1 MSEQTITL
9 NPPVG
14 MTTSRAAV
22 DAATSAG
29 EAARSKSKI
38 FREINATITILMRE
52 VVLFFKSPGMAI
64 MSLVMPAVMMGMIGG
79 NLMQNM
85 TKGLSFQFGPFML
98 VGMLVTMM
106 FMTTTMGMS
115 NLVDDS
121 DTNFSAE
128 MLVSPVSR
136 YSIVIGKILGC
147 AFAAIVS
154 TLGAIVVGLI
164 MGIQLPVHTLLLILA
179 FAPLMCLS
187 GGALAMIFIGVIKN
201 KKAANMAVM
210 LITMP
215 QMFLSGGII
224 PISSSGGILKVISR
238 CLPMTYCI
246 DLVRSFVG
254 GGQPHQFNPMVNLAA
269 IIGVTVVCLVI
280 GTYLFA
286 RTEKNR

>member
-1 MSEQTITL
+1 MSEQTLTL
-9 NPPVG
+9 NPAAG
-14 MTTSRAAV
+14 MNALHTAA
-22 DAATSAG
+22 DAAGTAG
-29 EAARSKSKI
+29 EATRSASKV
-38 FREINATITILMRE
+38 FREINATFTVMMRDVILY
-52 VVLFFKSPGMAI
+52 FKSPGMAI
-64 MSLVMPAVMMGMIGG
+64 MSLAMPAVMMGMIGG

-85 TKGLSFQFGPFML
+85 AKGLSFSFGPFML

-115 NLVDDS
+115 SLVDDS
-121 DTNFSAE
+121 DSNFSEE

-147 AFAAIVS
+147 SFAAIVS
-154 TLGAIVVGLI
+154 TLGAIIVGLI
-164 MGIQLPVHTLLLILA
+164 MNIQLPVKSLLLILA
-179 FAPLMCLS
+179 FSPLMCLS
-187 GGALAMIFIGVIKN
+187 GGALAMIFIGLIKN

-224 PISSSGGILKVISR
+224 PISSSSGALKIISR

-254 GGQPHQFNPMVNLAA
+254 GGQPHMFNPVVNFVA
-269 IIGVTVVCLVI
+269 IVGLTVVCLVI

-286 RTEKNR
+286 RSEKSR

>member
-1 MSEQTITL
+1 MSEQTLTL
-9 NPPVG
+9 NPAAG
-14 MTTSRAAV
+14 MTALRTTATAAGN
-22 DAATSAG
+22 AG
-29 EAARSKSKI
+29 EATRSTSKI
-38 FREINATITILMRE
+38 FREINATFTVMMRDVILY
-52 VVLFFKSPGMAI
+52 FKSPGMAI
-64 MSLVMPAVMMGMIGG
+64 MSLAMPAVMMGMIGG

-85 TKGLSFQFGPFML
+85 AKGLSFSFGPFML

-115 NLVDDS
+115 SLVDDS
-121 DTNFSAE
+121 DSNFSEE

-147 AFAAIVS
+147 SFAAIVS
-154 TLGAIVVGLI
+154 TLGAIIVGLI
-164 MGIQLPVHTLLLILA
+164 MNIQLPVKSLLLILA
-179 FAPLMCLS
+179 FSPLMCLS
-187 GGALAMIFIGVIKN
+187 GGALAMIFIGLIKN

-224 PISSSGGILKVISR
+224 PISSSNGVLKVISR

-254 GGQPHQFNPMVNLAA
+254 GGQPHMFNPAVNFVA
-269 IIGVTVVCLVI
+269 IVGLTVVCLVI

-286 RTEKNR
+286 RTEKSR

>member
-1 MSEQTITL
+1 
-9 NPPVG
+9 
-14 MTTSRAAV
+14 MTALRTTATAAGN
-22 DAATSAG
+22 AG
-29 EAARSKSKI
+29 EATRSTSKI
-38 FREINATITILMRE
+38 FREINATFTVMMRDVILY
-52 VVLFFKSPGMAI
+52 FKSPGMAI
-64 MSLVMPAVMMGMIGG
+64 MSLAMPAVMMGMIGG

-85 TKGLSFQFGPFML
+85 AKGLSFSFGPFML

-115 NLVDDS
+115 SLVDDS
-121 DTNFSAE
+121 DSNFSEE

-147 AFAAIVS
+147 SFAAIVS
-154 TLGAIVVGLI
+154 TLGAIIVGLI
-164 MGIQLPVHTLLLILA
+164 MNIQLPVKSLLLILA
-179 FAPLMCLS
+179 FSPLMCLS
-187 GGALAMIFIGVIKN
+187 GGALAMIFIGLIKN

-224 PISSSGGILKVISR
+224 PISSSNGVLKVISR

-254 GGQPHQFNPMVNLAA
+254 GGQPHMFNPAVNFVA
-269 IIGVTVVCLVI
+269 IVGLTVVCLVI

-286 RTEKNR
+286 RTEKSR

>member
-1 MSEQTITL
+1 MSEQTLTL
-9 NPPVG
+9 NP
-14 MTTSRAAV
+14 TTGLTKPRTTA
-22 DAATSAG
+22 DAASNAS
-29 EAARSKSKI
+29 EAARSTSKI
-38 FREINATITILMRE
+38 FRELNATFTVMMRDVILY
-52 VVLFFKSPGMAI
+52 FKSPAMAT
-64 MSLVMPAVMMGMIGG
+64 MSIAMPAVMMGMIGG

-85 TKGLSFQFGPFML
+85 AKGLSFSFGPYML

-115 NLVDDS
+115 SLVDDS
-121 DTNFSAE
+121 DSNFSE
-128 MLVSPVSR
+128 ELLVSPVSR

-147 AFAAIVS
+147 SFAAIVS
-154 TLGAIVVGLI
+154 TLGAIIVGLI
-164 MGIQLPVHTLLLILA
+164 MNIQLPVHSLLLILA
-179 FAPLMCLS
+179 FSPLMCLS
-187 GGALAMIFIGVIKN
+187 GGALAMIFIGLIKN

-224 PISSSGGILKVISR
+224 PISSSSGILKVISR

-254 GGQPHQFNPMVNLAA
+254 GGQPHQFNPAVNLAA
-269 IIGVTVVCLVI
+269 IVGVTVVCLVI

-286 RTEKNR
+286 RTEKSR